1 MREGAQLLKTGPA
14 SPASQF
20 GDQASADPERTRA
33 AINDQ
38 RTHFGDAAAERRKFR
53 AAHDPSA
60 PDGDDEAFRVN
71 GELVAVPRKESS
83 FLEMRLNERVQCRGL
98 A

>member
-60 PDGDDEAFRVN
+60 PDGDDEPFRVN
-71 GELVAVPRKESS
+71 GEFAGLTRKQSS
-83 FLEMRLNERVQCRGL
+83 FLEMRLDEGMQCRRF